1 MPAKGTVKVKVG
13 DVIEIQFGT
22 KTVKVEVL
30 DIQDTTKKEEA
41 ERPVPLFI
49 KQKNSFFRY
58 KIIQPL
64 IYIEKQKERGKCM
77 GRTTNARQKAHKL
90 IVNNR
95 KTSMVTGVLDVL
107 SFDLNEILLETEQG
121 MLMVKGTDLHV
132 NRLSVEKGEVD
143 LSGNIDS
150 IAYSGVNQGGQN
162 ESFLSKLFK

>member
-1 MPAKGTVKVKVG
+1 MEERQMPA
-13 DVIEIQFGT
+13 
-22 KTVKVEVL
+22 
-30 DIQDTTKKEEA
+30 
-41 ERPVPLFI
+41 
-49 KQKNSFFRY
+49 
-58 KIIQPL
+58 
-64 IYIEKQKERGKCM
+64 
-77 GRTTNARQKAHKL
+77 KAHKL

-150 IAYSGVNQGGQN
+150 IAYSDVHAEQKQGENFPGIQY
-162 ESFLSKLFK
+162 L